1 MLLGDR
7 RPQVKFG
14 WSCMSVVLDLTGNNR
29 VGKPKQIMAAYLM
42 CITISGGVPIF
53 NRKFGDIKTV
63 CWIFVFVIFL
73 NQFNFMIKIVKIF
86 LQLPYPLLASLNG
99 VALFAQSQD
108 VTLLTTLTKDC
119 KLLWRDYQNRYIIIK
134 RYKVPTCPNYLTLVL
149 C

>member
-1 MLLGDR
+1 M
-7 RPQVKFG
+7 
-14 WSCMSVVLDLTGNNR
+14 
-29 VGKPKQIMAAYLM
+29 I
-42 CITISGGVPIF
+42 
-53 NRKFGDIKTV
+53 
-63 CWIFVFVIFL
+63 
-73 NQFNFMIKIVKIF
+73 NFSFK
-86 LQLPYPLLASLNG
+86 LPYPLLASLNG